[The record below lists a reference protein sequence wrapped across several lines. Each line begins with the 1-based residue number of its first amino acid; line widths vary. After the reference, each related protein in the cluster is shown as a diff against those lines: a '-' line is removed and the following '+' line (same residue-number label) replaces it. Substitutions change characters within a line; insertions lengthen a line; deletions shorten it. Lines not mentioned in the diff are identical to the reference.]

1 MNIVVL
7 DGHAANPG
15 DLSWEP
21 FREFGSLTV
30 YPRTPL
36 EQLFERA
43 KDADIILTNKIPFS
57 REIIAGLPRLKFI
70 GILATG
76 FNTIDIAAAREHGVI
91 VANIPSY
98 STDSVAQMVFALVLN
113 VCNRTDHYAVA
124 TRSGRW
130 SQNPD
135 FCYWDTPLTELAG
148 KTFGIYGLGN
158 IGMRVAGIA
167 QAFGMRVIAV
177 TSKPQSLLGKI
188 EKVSFEELLSQSDV
202 LSLHCPLTAE
212 TKALINSDSLTQM
225 KPSAILVNTGR
236 GPLVDEQAVA
246 AALRQN
252 CLQAYVADVMEQEP
266 PAADNPLL
274 DLPNAYLTPHIA
286 WATYEAR
293 QRLMAIAVENVR
305 SFVQGSPV
313 NVVNP

>member
-30 YPRTPL
+30 YPRTAPDQVL
-36 EQLFERA
+36 ERA
-43 KDADIILTNKIPFS
+43 CEADIILTNKVFFP
-57 REIIAGLPRLKFI
+57 REVIERLPRLKFI

-76 FNTIDIAAAREHGVI
+76 FNTIDTVAAREHGVI

-113 VCNRTDHYAVA
+113 VCNQTDHYAVA
-124 TRSGRW
+124 TRNGRW
-130 SQNPD
+130 SQNSD

-177 TSKPQSLLGKI
+177 TSKPQAVLDKI
-188 EKVSFEELLSQSDV
+188 EKVSFGELLSQSDI
-202 LSLHCPLTAE
+202 LSLHCPLTAH
-212 TKALINSDSLTQM
+212 TKALINSDALTRM
-225 KPSAILVNTGR
+225 KPTAILVNTGR
-236 GPLVDEQAVA
+236 GPLVEEQAVA
-246 AALRQN
+246 DALQQN
-252 CLQAYVADVMEQEP
+252 RLQAYVADVMEQEP
-266 PAADNPLL
+266 PAADNPLIKL
-274 DLPNAYLTPHIA
+274 HNAYLTPHIA
-286 WATYEAR
+286 WATREAR
-293 QRLMAIAVENVR
+293 QRLMGIAVENVR